1 MKYAFI
7 FCCVLIACKN
17 NTQSTSTQ
25 TDTTK
30 LQSVNNDAGIVSNNA
45 KIVDTTELIVP
56 GEGIGK
62 VKLGEDV
69 TLLNVLGSP
78 DSSDAAMGKAWL
90 TWMGKRDE
98 HNNIPQLNVYTTY
111 ADNNMQEK
119 TVQQIRTT
127 SSRFFTADSVHVYS
141 SLETIRQSFPL
152 LQTVASYNEDGKA
165 ILIYDAIKKGIA
177 FEIAKAG
184 NQEICTGIIVHKKG
198 QNVVQ
203 IYMMVH
209 PDMKRKK
216 L

>member
-1 MKYAFI
+1 MKYVFV

-17 NTQSTSTQ
+17 NTPSISTQ
-25 TDTTK
+25 TDTAKAQT
-30 LQSVNNDAGIVSNNA
+30 VHNDTDIVSNNA
-45 KIVDTTELIVP
+45 RIVDTTELIVP

-69 TLLNVLGSP
+69 SLLNVLGSP

-111 ADNNMQEK
+111 ANNRMREK
-119 TVQQIRTT
+119 IVQQIRTT

-141 SLETIRQSFPL
+141 SLETIRQKFPL
-152 LQTVASYNEDGKA
+152 LQTVASYNEDERE
-165 ILIYDAIKKGIA
+165 ILIYDVIKKGIA
-177 FEIAKAG
+177 FETARAG
-184 NQEICTGIIVHKKG
+184 NQEICTGIIVHEKG

-203 IYMMVH
+203 IYIMTH
-209 PDMKRKK
+209 PNMKRQK